1 MMKKLPFLLFLCT
14 TLTALN
20 SAHAALFDDKEARKK
35 ILDLESTVQTQN
47 QTTQKSLDEL
57 KKNQQALEAVVKGQ
71 GLADMLNQLEAMNQE
86 IARLKGE
93 LEVANHTIEALQQRQ
108 KDLYADTDARV
119 RKLEGALIEASQAE
133 NKSEEKTT
141 ASVTQENAGSTGHL
155 EGGKTNPVSAQNTQ
169 ELLAIEAANTLS
181 KEAKHKEAFAAYDKF
196 IKDFPASAFVADAMY
211 GVGYS
216 QYSLKN
222 YKSAIATQQKLI
234 DAYPNS
240 NKVPEALMNM
250 GNSQVQLGLVAAAK
264 KSYKTLIEKFPSH
277 ALVPTAQKRLKL
289 MEGIK

>member
-1 MMKKLPFLLFLCT
+1 MMKKLSLFLFFYT
-14 TLTALN
+14 NVVLLS

-35 ILDLESTVQTQN
+35 ILELESTVQTQN
-47 QTTQKSLDEL
+47 QTTQKSIEEL
-57 KKNQQALEAVVKGQ
+57 KKNQQSLEAVIKGQ

-108 KDLYADTDARV
+108 KDLYADTDTRV
-119 RKLEGALIEASQAE
+119 RKLEGALIEASQTEA
-133 NKSEEKTT
+133 KADEKTT
-141 ASVTQENAGSTGHL
+141 ASVTEENAASTGHV
-155 EGGKTNPVSAQNTQ
+155 ESGKANPAATQNTQ
-169 ELLAIEAANTLS
+169 ELQALEAANTLS

-196 IKDFPASAFVADAMY
+196 IKDFPTSAFVADATY
-211 GVGYS
+211 GLGYS

-222 YKSAIATQQKLI
+222 YKSAVSTQQKLI

-264 KSYKTLIEKFPSH
+264 KSYKALIEKFPGH

>member
-1 MMKKLPFLLFLCT
+1 MMKKLPFFLFFYVNVVVL
-14 TLTALN
+14 
-20 SAHAALFDDKEARKK
+20 SPAHAALFDDKEARKK

-47 QTTQKSLDEL
+47 QTTQKSIEEL
-57 KKNQQALEAVVKGQ
+57 KKNQQSLEAVIKGQ

-108 KDLYADTDARV
+108 KDLYADTDTRV
-119 RKLEGALIEASQAE
+119 RKLETALIEASQTE
-133 NKSEEKTT
+133 SKTEEKGA
-141 ASVTQENAGSTGHL
+141 ASVTEENAASTNVAGTH
-155 EGGKTNPVSAQNTQ
+155 ENPAATQNTQ
-169 ELLAIEAANTLS
+169 ELQALEAANALS
-181 KEAKHKEAFAAYDKF
+181 KAAKHKEAFAAYDKF
-196 IKDFPASAFVADAMY
+196 IKDFPTSAFVADATY
-211 GVGYS
+211 GLGYS

-222 YKSAIATQQKLI
+222 YKSAVSTQQKLV
-234 DAYPNS
+234 DTYPNS

-264 KSYKTLIEKFPSH
+264 KTYRSLIEKFPSH

>member
-1 MMKKLPFLLFLCT
+1 MMKKLPLFLFFYVNVVV
-14 TLTALN
+14 L
-20 SAHAALFDDKEARKK
+20 SPAHAALFDDKEARKK

-47 QTTQKSLDEL
+47 QTTQKSIEEL
-57 KKNQQALEAVVKGQ
+57 KKNQQSLEAVIKGQ

-108 KDLYADTDARV
+108 KDLYADTDTRV
-119 RKLEGALIEASQAE
+119 RKLETALIEASQTE
-133 NKSEEKTT
+133 SKTEEKGA
-141 ASVTQENAGSTGHL
+141 ASVTEENAAP
-155 EGGKTNPVSAQNTQ
+155 TNVAGTHENPAATQNTQ
-169 ELLAIEAANTLS
+169 ELQALEAANALS
-181 KEAKHKEAFAAYDKF
+181 KAAKHKEAFAAYDKF
-196 IKDFPASAFVADAMY
+196 IKDFPTSAFVADATY
-211 GVGYS
+211 GLGYS

-222 YKSAIATQQKLI
+222 YKSAVSTQQKLV
-234 DAYPNS
+234 DTYPNS

-264 KSYKTLIEKFPSH
+264 KTYRSLIEKFPSH

>member
-1 MMKKLPFLLFLCT
+1 MKKLPFLLFFCT

-20 SAHAALFDDKEARKK
+20 PSHAALFDDKEARKK
-35 ILDLESTVQTQN
+35 ILDLESTVQMQN
-47 QTTQKSLDEL
+47 QSTQKSLDEL
-57 KKNQQALEAVVKGQ
+57 KKNQQALEAIVKGQ

-108 KDLYADTDARV
+108 KDLYADTDTRV

-133 NKSEEKTT
+133 SQTEEKTT
-141 ASVTQENAGSTGHL
+141 ASVTEENAASTGNV
-155 EGGKTNPVSAQNTQ
+155 ESGKTTPVATQNAQEVQ
-169 ELLAIEAANTLS
+169 ALEAANTLS

-196 IKDFPASAFVADAMY
+196 IKDFPTSAFVADATY
-211 GVGYS
+211 GLGFS

-222 YKSAIATQQKLI
+222 YKSAISTQQKLI

-240 NKVPEALMNM
+240 NKLPEALMNM

-264 KSYKTLIEKFPSH
+264 KSYKTLIEKFPGH
-277 ALVPTAQKRLKL
+277 ALVPTAQKRLEL
-289 MEGIK
+289 MKGIK